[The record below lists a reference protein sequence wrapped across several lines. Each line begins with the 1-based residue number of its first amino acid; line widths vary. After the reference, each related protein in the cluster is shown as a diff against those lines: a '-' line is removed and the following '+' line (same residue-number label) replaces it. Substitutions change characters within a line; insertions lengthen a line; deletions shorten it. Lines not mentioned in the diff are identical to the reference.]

1 MKMIYR
7 LPFEKRYF
15 SFVNEPQISWSR
27 KAHESLVK
35 KHTQGSTLK
44 ILIW

>member
-1 MKMIYR
+1 MKMTYR
-7 LPFEKRYF
+7 LPFEKHYF
-15 SFVNEPQISWSR
+15 SFVNEPQISWSP

-35 KHTQGSTLK
+35 KHTQGSILN